1 MILFNRKSLELKK
14 NDERCKFC
22 QKCIIDKSKD
32 RNAFFNS
39 IKNGVQECPFGY
51 STYVTD
57 SNIYCGFLCKGYF
70 SEKKVNG
77 HRKFSRTKED
87 LSILTIDDLISLV
100 EYNDSHASKKELLSQ
115 EKYDTYANTIH
126 NIKNTIRTI
135 SELTGTVKYF
145 DDYEV
150 DTKNYRN
157 LLDGIDLIRTI
168 LDYHDA
174 RVYGDRIVSFSD
186 YIKPHRMILKLKKLL
201 ETEAKHKRIKF
212 KFDGDPE
219 IHIFNDSKR
228 MYLIFFILLENA
240 IKYSLNNS
248 QISIIFK
255 DLDYKTTSVIIK
267 NTTEYISDEE
277 IKHIFERG
285 YRCGN
290 SENHNGS
297 GFGMEILY
305 NLLKSTDTKCDIY
318 LENEGELLF
327 CVKIIASSQ
336 DDF

>member
-1 MILFNRKSLELKK
+1 MIVFNRKSLELSK
-14 NDERCKFC
+14 NDDRCKFC
-22 QKCIIDKSKD
+22 QKCIAEKTKE
-32 RNAFFNS
+32 RNAFFS
-39 IKNGVQECPFGY
+39 RITQGIQECPYGY
-51 STYVTD
+51 STYATD
-57 SNIYCGFLCKGYF
+57 SSIYCGVLCKGYF

-77 HRKFSRTKED
+77 HRKFSKINED
-87 LSILTIDDLISLV
+87 LSILSIDDLILLI
-100 EYNDSHASKKELLSQ
+100 EYNDLNVSKKELLSQ

-135 SELTGTVKYF
+135 SEVTGTVKYF

-150 DTKNYRN
+150 ETKNYRN

-174 RVYGDRIVSFSD
+174 RVYGDRIISCSD
-186 YIKPHRMILKLKKLL
+186 YIKPHKMILKLKKLL
-201 ETEAKHKRIKF
+201 ETEAKRKKIKF
-212 KFDGDPE
+212 KFDGDPQ

-248 QISIIFK
+248 QISIMFE
-255 DLDYKTTSVIIK
+255 DLDYRSTSVIIK
-267 NTTEYISDEE
+267 NTTECITNAE

-305 NLLKSTDTKCDIY
+305 NLLKSTDTKCEIY
-318 LENEGELLF
+318 LEDGDELLF
-327 CVKIIASSQ
+327 CAKIIASSK